1 MLFPPCKVV
10 VDFFFDEEE
19 RRYAITR
26 RQRKEHKKGEKLAR
40 ASQNSPYSNPLCPF
54 FPSSFHSFICHAGG
68 EIQKRS
74 ICISKTERKQTMK
87 KRAPTLPP
95 TIIDRG
101 LSMIAMRVTFSRACA
116 RARKKISFCSHTT
129 SFSTSHSRLN
139 ARDTRLCAGGQKR
152 EHRTRARTKIWHHH
166 RKTTLR
172 NEARRTTTRA
182 PGRRN
187 RSSPRTR
194 SL

>member
-26 RQRKEHKKGEKLAR
+26 RQRKEHKKRRETRPRKSKL
-40 ASQNSPYSNPLCPF
+40 SVLEPPLSVLSRLFSF
-54 FPSSFHSFICHAGG
+54 FIHLPCDR

-116 RARKKISFCSHTT
+116 RARKKKVILYA
-129 SFSTSHSRLN
+129 RAN
-139 ARDTRLCAGGQKR
+139 ARKCAREKVKR
-152 EHRTRARTKIWHHH
+152 K
-166 RKTTLR
+166 
-172 NEARRTTTRA
+172 
-182 PGRRN
+182 
-187 RSSPRTR
+187 
-194 SL
+194 